1 MKYNNDIH
9 AKDESMTEFEMAA
22 DDYITLNGEVTSLD
36 SRHRTAAAA
45 LDVNS
50 ILSLDNLLVNLMSIS

>member
-36 SRHRTAAAA
+36 SRQRTAAAA